1 MCFRDA
7 VYAGKGNT
15 AFGFVCME
23 STDAAAAAV
32 EALNGKEIDG
42 KVLFCGRAQKKAER
56 EAELR
61 QKFEMLKMER
71 ANKFQVCVSLSSVL

>member
-1 MCFRDA
+1 
-7 VYAGKGNT
+7 
-15 AFGFVCME
+15 ME
-23 STDAAAAAV
+23 NTDAAAAAV

-42 KVLFCGRAQKKAER
+42 KVIFCGRAQKKAER

-71 ANKFQVCVSLSSVL
+71 ANKFQVR